1 MLLAADVLYD
11 EQSTDALIDLLDIYF
26 SRRSPQG
33 VCYLSLERRYY
44 INMWSD
50 EMEVHEVDRFLHA
63 IRSKDITVERIDL
76 MDVPIRFKYGR
87 TRHHELLK
95 LSKT

>member
-1 MLLAADVLYD
+1 
-11 EQSTDALIDLLDIYF
+11 
-26 SRRSPQG
+26 
-33 VCYLSLERRYY
+33 
-44 INMWSD
+44 MWSN